1 MDSHRGPGGI
11 FLAFWVPRG
20 ELAVV
25 RQGVRSLP
33 MEKADGGGSG
43 QALEMVLVVGDA
55 LVGGA
60 LVGSAVAGRRETVLR
75 VAEEIVRAAEGPLVV
90 LGCS

>member
-1 MDSHRGPGGI
+1 M
-11 FLAFWVPRG
+11 PRG

-33 MEKADGGGSG
+33 MAEADGGSSG

-60 LVGSAVAGRRETVLR
+60 LVGSAEAGRETVLR
-75 VAEEIVRAAEGPLVV
+75 VAEEIVRAAEGALVV